1 MTNAITEANAPFPG
15 GEDTMDEQAGYR
27 IVVRGEL
34 SERWF
39 EWFDGLDL
47 SFSREPGKLLTI
59 LSGPV
64 TDQAALRGM
73 LCKLFDLNLTLISL
87 QRLDAGGN
95 EEKQH
100 E

>member
-1 MTNAITEANAPFPG
+1 
-15 GEDTMDEQAGYR
+15 MDEQAGYR